1 MTHRDARDIG
11 NEDVFTRRPREV
23 TAIKRLIGS
32 DGRYTSTPRG
42 REFLQLF
49 KKKQKKTN
57 ETPITDKR
65 TTKKTT
71 TKPVYVRHP
80 DNRPRLYTVYRGL
93 TVETCIRG
101 TRNGTFGTRPSR
113 DVTGRRGGPLYHIY
127 IYIYLLVC
135 SILIMSPG
143 ACSTS

>member
-49 KKKQKKTN
+49 KKKTKKNKRDTHHRQTHDEENNN
-57 ETPITDKR
+57 ETRVRTSSGQSTTSLYGIPWINCWNMHSWDSKR
-65 TTKKTT
+65 HVWDTSQSRRDRKKGGS
-71 TKPVYVRHP
+71 
-80 DNRPRLYTVYRGL
+80 TV
-93 TVETCIRG
+93 
-101 TRNGTFGTRPSR
+101 S
-113 DVTGRRGGPLYHIY
+113 Y